1 MCDYTDYKHKVL
13 YSKSVIVNNKKNHIV
28 ETLKI
33 TTHRNRKVYKLK
45 KNAEKEVKSLTMG
58 NEKKSKPFVVF
69 KTKQELMMSEEQN
82 QLELETK
89 VKEELTSF
97 DYKLTDV
104 FGATVTLDSPPKVV
118 AVKLIKDPSEFI
130 ELAF

>member
-1 MCDYTDYKHKVL
+1 
-13 YSKSVIVNNKKNHIV
+13 
-28 ETLKI
+28 
-33 TTHRNRKVYKLK
+33 
-45 KNAEKEVKSLTMG
+45 MG

>member
-45 KNAEKEVKSLTMG
+45 KNAEKEG
-58 NEKKSKPFVVF
+58 EKLNYGK
-69 KTKQELMMSEEQN
+69 
-82 QLELETK
+82 
-89 VKEELTSF
+89 
-97 DYKLTDV
+97 
-104 FGATVTLDSPPKVV
+104 
-118 AVKLIKDPSEFI
+118 
-130 ELAF
+130 